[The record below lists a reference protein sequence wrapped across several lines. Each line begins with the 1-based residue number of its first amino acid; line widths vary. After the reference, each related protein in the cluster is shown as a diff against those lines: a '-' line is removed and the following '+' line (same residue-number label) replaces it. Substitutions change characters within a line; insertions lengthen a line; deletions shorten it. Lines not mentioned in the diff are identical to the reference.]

1 MYDFNIEYMKEIK
14 GILRGF
20 GLEPN
25 TYRMILERDLDDKFE
40 SFSQIRYMESNHGDI
55 PLSSSSIIIRTK
67 NGNILYSGDIA
78 DSRIIKY
85 FIEVSDGFIDKMYID
100 TSYTDSPVHLSIHK
114 LREVVPAELSNKVY
128 CMHINSK
135 EILPIIEEY
144 GFNLVSLNGRD
155 LLTREI
161 DTMTGDE
168 IELLE
173 KELERK
179 LSEIKKRK
187 SEMKLIKKG

>member
-1 MYDFNIEYMKEIK
+1 MDQ
-14 GILRGF
+14 GISGF
-20 GLEPN
+20 L
-25 TYRMILERDLDDKFE
+25 
-40 SFSQIRYMESNHGDI
+40 
-55 PLSSSSIIIRTK
+55 
-67 NGNILYSGDIA
+67 
-78 DSRIIKY
+78 
-85 FIEVSDGFIDKMYID
+85 
-100 TSYTDSPVHLSIHK
+100 
-114 LREVVPAELSNKVY
+114 
-128 CMHINSK
+128 NSK

-161 DTMTGDE
+161 DTMTEDE